1 MSGLPRLHV
10 WQIQYEV
17 TRAGELPP
25 LPTTA
30 LHGALARAVYDQ
42 VCIAKARPNCAGC
55 PAEPS
60 CAYPVLF
67 EPPTKELDSLRELG
81 VTTEPPRPLAIAP
94 EPPLVPTR
102 EEPIAVRPGDRVRFR
117 LVALGKVW
125 DYWDVLRRAL
135 RRVGRKGLGGR
146 NSRVELQLEE
156 LNPVPTAETIAP
168 TRIADSVT
176 VRFLTPVRLKNQ
188 GQIASSIDAPLL
200 LDAIARRAALLAHL
214 DETDWKPTEGL
225 ASAAAALHSVASV
238 RLVRVGRYSGRQRR
252 WMLWPGLVGTV
263 RLRGPTLP
271 ELMPLLHFGS
281 IAQVGKATT
290 FGFGRYELD
299 FGCDSL
305 GRELADPIVLK
316 NG

>member
-94 EPPLVPTR
+94 EPPLVPTT
-102 EEPIAVRPGDRVRFR
+102 EQPIVVHRGNRIRFR

-125 DYWDVLRRAL
+125 DYWDHLRRAL
-135 RRVGRKGLGGR
+135 RRVGRKGLGAR
-146 NSRVELQLEE
+146 DSRVTLELEQLTP
-156 LNPVPTAETIAP
+156 LPSAQLPTGRAP
-168 TRIADSVT
+168 DSVT
-176 VRFLTPVRLKNQ
+176 LRFVTPLRLKHQ
-188 GQIASSIDAPLL
+188 GQIASLVDAPLL
-200 LDAIARRAALLAHL
+200 IDAIARRAALLAHL
-214 DETDWKPTEGL
+214 DRTGSQPLEAWS
-225 ASAAAALHSVASV
+225 SAAKVLQSVANV
-238 RLVRVGRYSGRQRR
+238 RVVRVGRYSGRQRR

-263 RLRGPTLP
+263 RLSGPSLQ
-271 ELMPLLHFGS
+271 ELVPLLHFGS

-305 GRELADPIVLK
+305 GRELVDPIVLK